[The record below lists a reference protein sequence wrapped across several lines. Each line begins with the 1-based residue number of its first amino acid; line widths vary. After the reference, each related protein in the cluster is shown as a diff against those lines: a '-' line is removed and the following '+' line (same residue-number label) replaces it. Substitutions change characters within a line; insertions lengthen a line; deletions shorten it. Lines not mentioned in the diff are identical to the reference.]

1 MASNRQTELLMQ
13 IVAGQAKMDQQITD
27 MHARLFGGPNQPGA
41 LKYMYDKH
49 EEHTKAIT
57 ECNTKITADIQAFKA
72 TEVEPLSDKITA
84 LETASTVTT
93 WKVGAL
99 SGIGGTG
106 IAIAVEM
113 FLKKLFH
120 GA

>member
-1 MASNRQTELLMQ
+1 MAGNKQTELLMQ

-27 MHARLFGGPNQPGA
+27 MHARLFGGNGQPGA
-41 LKYMYDKH
+41 LKFMYDKH

-57 ECNTKITADIQAFKA
+57 ECNTKITVDLQEFKKV
-72 TEVEPLSDKITA
+72 EVEPLVDKLAT
-84 LETASTVTT
+84 LEAASTVTT
-93 WKVGAL
+93 WKIGAL

-106 IAIAVEM
+106 IAVAVEM
-113 FLKKLFH
+113 FLKKFFH